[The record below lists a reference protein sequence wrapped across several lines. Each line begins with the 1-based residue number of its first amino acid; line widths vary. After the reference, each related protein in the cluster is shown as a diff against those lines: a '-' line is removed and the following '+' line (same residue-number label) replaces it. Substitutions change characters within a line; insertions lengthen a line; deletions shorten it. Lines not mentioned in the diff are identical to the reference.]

1 MPRELITIQVGQCG
15 NQVGCKFWEM
25 ALKEHAAANPKG
37 LFDEAMSSFFRNVD
51 TRYEDPLGIP
61 VGDGM
66 GAIRSLKA
74 RAVIVDMEEGV
85 INSTLA
91 GPLGELFD
99 TRQLLSDS
107 SGSGNNWAHGHDC
120 YGPKVGGERGEGSCR
135 RSGGSRSSSSH

>member
-25 ALKEHAAANPKG
+25 ALKEHATANPKG

-107 SGSGNNWAHGHDC
+107 SGSGNNWAHGHHL
-120 YGPKVGGERGEGSCR
+120 YGPKCVACPRG
-135 RSGGSRSSSSH
+135 RS